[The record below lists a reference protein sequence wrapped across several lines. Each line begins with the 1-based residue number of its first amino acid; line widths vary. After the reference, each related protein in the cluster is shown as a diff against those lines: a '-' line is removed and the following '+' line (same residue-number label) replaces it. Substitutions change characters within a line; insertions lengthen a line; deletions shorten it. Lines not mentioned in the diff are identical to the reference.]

1 MTLKETKKK
10 KIDAFLHEINSL
22 LSAIPETPETEV
34 CSRGMEEAARPLCG
48 AGSAVAV
55 QAEVPVRYLPKGLKK

>member
-1 MTLKETKKK
+1 MKETKKK

-34 CSRGMEEAARPLCG
+34 GSRGMEEVAARPLYG

-55 QAEVPVRYLPKGLKK
+55 QAEVFMDYLPQGLK

>member
-22 LSAIPETPETEV
+22 LAAIPETPETEV
-34 CSRGMEEAARPLCG
+34 CSRVVEEVARALFWMEQEQALLLLC
-48 AGSAVAV
+48 
-55 QAEVPVRYLPKGLKK
+55 

>member
-22 LSAIPETPETEV
+22 LSAIPETSETEV
-34 CSRGMEEAARPLCG
+34 RSRGMEEAARCLYGAALLLLC
-48 AGSAVAV
+48 
-55 QAEVPVRYLPKGLKK
+55 

>member
-34 CSRGMEEAARPLCG
+34 RSRGMEEVARPLYG
-48 AGSAVAV
+48 AGCAVAV
-55 QAEVPVRYLPKGLKK
+55 QAEVLMDYLP

>member
-1 MTLKETKKK
+1 MKETKKK

-34 CSRGMEEAARPLCG
+34 CSRLWKRWKDPRPG
-48 AGSAVAV
+48 WSS
-55 QAEVPVRYLPKGLKK
+55 YLWTVSLRG